1 MESADRIIIN
11 CRDFGIAL
19 SLSLRLS
26 GERVTN
32 VEFNDAK
39 LVTHYDEKNPLH
51 ADIAQQLLS
60 YLGGDS
66 NSFSLPLLP
75 SGTPFQQRVWQA
87 LQAIP
92 YGQVLSYGALAK
104 QLGSSARAI
113 GGACRANPIPVIIPC
128 HRVVAAHDIGG
139 FSGDRYGGKVLIK
152 QWLLAHEQD

>member
-1 MESADRIIIN
+1 MESGGCIIID
-11 CRDFGIAL
+11 CRDFGIEL
-19 SLSLRLS
+19 SLALRLS
-26 GERVTN
+26 GGQVTN
-32 VEFNDAK
+32 VEFNDAI
-39 LVTHYDEKNPLH
+39 LATQYDDKIPLH
-51 ADIAQQLLS
+51 INIAQQLLG
-60 YLGGDS
+60 YLRGDRDR
-66 NSFSLPLLP
+66 FSLPLLT

-139 FSGDRYGGKVLIK
+139 FSGDRYGGKVIIK

>member
-1 MESADRIIIN
+1 MENADCIIID
-11 CRDFGIAL
+11 CRDFGLEL

-26 GERVTN
+26 GEQVIN
-32 VEFNDAK
+32 VEFNSAI
-39 LVTHYDEKNPLH
+39 LATHYDEKNPLH
-51 ADIAQQLLS
+51 TDIAQQLLS
-60 YLGGDS
+60 YLRGDRDC
-66 NSFSLPLLP
+66 FSLPLLP

-92 YGQVLSYGALAK
+92 YGQVLSYGVLAK

-139 FSGDRYGGKVLIK
+139 FSGDRYGGKVIIK